1 MKTIT
6 VWNRKGGVGKT
17 TLSFNL
23 ASCLAT
29 EHQKKVLGIDLDEQ
43 MNFSLMLE
51 KETGRAK
58 ADIATLA
65 DQGFINM
72 KKAVYKGKNVDYIRG
87 SHANADV
94 WAIYDLYRGL
104 QALETEYDYVIIDC
118 PASFSHIVQSA
129 IYAADFV
136 LAPIG
141 LDAFSKD
148 NLNLVS
154 RSIESVRQ
162 AKELNEMEEAKE
174 GFCVDIPW
182 SIVANRVANRKN
194 QKETF
199 ADLVYKHDYP
209 MLDICISETTA
220 VATANSMKK
229 PVYQHR
235 SHATVAQ
242 DIWDMVDL
250 IREEVEKDA

>member
-58 ADIATLA
+58 ADIAKLA

-104 QALETEYDYVIIDC
+104 QALETE
-118 PASFSHIVQSA
+118 
-129 IYAADFV
+129 
-136 LAPIG
+136 
-141 LDAFSKD
+141 
-148 NLNLVS
+148 
-154 RSIESVRQ
+154 
-162 AKELNEMEEAKE
+162 
-174 GFCVDIPW
+174 
-182 SIVANRVANRKN
+182 
-194 QKETF
+194 
-199 ADLVYKHDYP
+199 
-209 MLDICISETTA
+209 
-220 VATANSMKK
+220 
-229 PVYQHR
+229 
-235 SHATVAQ
+235 
-242 DIWDMVDL
+242 
-250 IREEVEKDA
+250 

>member
-58 ADIATLA
+58 ADIAKLA
-65 DQGFINM
+65 DQNFKDM

-87 SHANADV
+87 SHANANV
-94 WAIYDLYRGL
+94 RAINGLYEGL
-104 QALETEYDYVIIDC
+104 QALEAEYDYVIIDC

-136 LAPIG
+136 LVPIG

-154 RSIESVRQ
+154 TSIESVRQ
-162 AKELNEMEEAKE
+162 AKELNEMDVDVED
-174 GFCVDIPW
+174 FMVDIPW
-182 SIVANRVANRKN
+182 SIIVNRVANRKI
-194 QKETF
+194 QRETF
-199 ADLVYKHDYP
+199 EDLVQKHDYP
-209 MLDICISETTA
+209 MLDICISEATA
-220 VATANSMKK
+220 IATANAMKK
-229 PVYQHR
+229 PIYLHR
-235 SHATVAQ
+235 RSFLVAQ
-242 DIWDMVDL
+242 DIRDMVSL
-250 IREEVEKDA
+250 IREEVE